1 MATLAF
7 VGLGLMG
14 TPMASRLL
22 EAGHDLTVWNR
33 TAERTR
39 PLADRGASVAATPAE
54 AAAGVDAAI
63 TMVANPEALTQVVFG
78 PDGLASGLG
87 PGQLLI
93 DMSTVGPDAVRSVAA
108 RLPHG
113 VGMVD
118 APVRGSVPE
127 ATAGRLAIYVG
138 ADQRYFERVA
148 PILAP
153 LGHLYHVGGPGAGAA
168 TKVVVNSTLG
178 AAIAAFG
185 EALALG
191 EVLGLDR
198 PVLLDTS
205 PTPRSAPPSRPS
217 GPTSNPAS
225 IRPTSSS
232 AWPSRTSAWSTS
244 SPTRPAAAWRSPRRR
259 GTGWSRRPRPARATS
274 TTRPCS
280 PPSPATGHRPRHD
293 PAFVADVQWRTLSWV
308 WLPDTR
314 SGGVTWPAD

>member
-198 PVLLDTS
+198 PVLLDTLADTAIGPTVKAKRANVES
-205 PTPRSAPPSRPS
+205 GEYPPNFKLSLALKDLRLVDELAHRTGRRLAVASASRDWLEQAAQAGAGDLDYSAVLATITGDRTPTPA
-217 GPTSNPAS
+217 
-225 IRPTSSS
+225 
-232 AWPSRTSAWSTS
+232 
-244 SPTRPAAAWRSPRRR
+244 
-259 GTGWSRRPRPARATS
+259 
-274 TTRPCS
+274 
-280 PPSPATGHRPRHD
+280 
-293 PAFVADVQWRTLSWV
+293 
-308 WLPDTR
+308 
-314 SGGVTWPAD
+314 